1 MNLPTWV
8 IFSSLVIASMAALF
22 SFIWNSDQ
30 DFYGVEEFKKFND
43 AMKRGK

>member
-8 IFSSLVIASMAALF
+8 LVSSFVIASMAALF

-30 DFYGVEEFKKFND
+30 DFYEVAEFKKFND